1 MRGGY
6 LHNQA
11 IADELVGVLERVGAR
26 VRTEYPAGTGRR
38 AGSVDIYAE
47 LGNLRLVCE
56 VELGPRRA
64 ANDVRKAEALAADV
78 LFIVTPTAAE
88 ARAIRNRLRTRGP
101 SRVRVRV
108 LPMGLA
114 IKQLSEMSPG
124 ECRRD
129 IATETRTSVDED
141 ER

>member
-11 IADELVGVLERVGAR
+11 IAAELVTVLERRGAF
-26 VRTEYPAGTGRR
+26 VRTEYPVGPGRR

-47 LGNLRLVCE
+47 LGELRLVCE
-56 VELGPRRA
+56 VELGPRRVL
-64 ANDVRKAEALAADV
+64 NDVRKAESLAADV
-78 LFIVTPTAAE
+78 LLIVTPTAAE
-88 ARAIRNRLRTRGP
+88 ARVIRKRLRTCAQ
-101 SRVRVRV
+101 SWVQVRVR
-108 LPMGLA
+108 PMGLA
-114 IKQLSEMSPG
+114 IKYLSEMSAV

-129 IATETRTSVDED
+129 IGTKTRLAASEG